1 MLLAVAPLLKNRELF
16 REVLTRLSF
25 IFRDALVLR
34 AGGSA
39 VLGGTP
45 ELADK
50 LGDLPMKCLARL
62 APLPEEFRQKLE
74 RNANLALLATDLCAR
89 LREAVGR

>member
-1 MLLAVAPLLKNRELF
+1 
-16 REVLTRLSF
+16 
-25 IFRDALVLR
+25 
-34 AGGSA
+34 
-39 VLGGTP
+39 
-45 ELADK
+45 
-50 LGDLPMKCLARL
+50 MKCLARL